1 MTRSLKSTGKQG
13 FRNGK
18 DRHTDTQLTDIAT
31 KRLKIIKKNKRR
43 KEEEKRKRKSVS
55 NSFRLQLCQTTS
67 LSDYSSVKLH
77 LCQIASLSDVI
88 SVRLQLCQNTACQ
101 ITVRLQLCQTKV
113 CKTMSDYNCI
123 LLQRCQAEAVCCPT
137 TAIVDIEY
145 SPTLS
150 RYGLASTPEIDA
162 AFYFD
167 LAVRSLRDIL
177 STVLD

>member
-1 MTRSLKSTGKQG
+1 MS
-13 FRNGK
+13 
-18 DRHTDTQLTDIAT
+18 AT
-31 KRLKIIKKNKRR
+31 
-43 KEEEKRKRKSVS
+43 
-55 NSFRLQLCQTTS
+55 
-67 LSDYSSVKLH
+67 LSDYSSVRLH
-77 LCQIASLSDVI
+77 LCQITALSNYISVRLHLCQADVI

-113 CKTMSDYNCI
+113 CKTIAMSDYNFI
-123 LLQRCQAEAVCCPT
+123 LLQRCLAEAVCCPT
-137 TAIVDIEY
+137 TAIVNIVY

-150 RYGLASTPEIDA
+150 RYGLAAIPEIDA